1 MSERGECRK
10 FCRGG
15 TFHSPYF
22 SFPFKELASRCSG
35 CIALLTAA
43 NRLFQ
48 WELENLERAMRI
60 ISEQINDEASD
71 TLSADPSALVVGGSQ
86 PSDRFR
92 TTGLV
97 LSSERMSR
105 RDVADMSA
113 ASSEISSNAGSMAA
127 RRRLRRES
135 RSRGPEGALTDPLV
149 QTMADGTTA
158 SFQISSSSSSA
169 VSRASSVAS
178 SSSLNYRRQSSFRG
192 CPPSNTDES
201 WKQSSK
207 AGSTGSWSR
216 GSVSPDGLRRASQCV
231 PVPLSRNFS
240 EDSNRDGNLSSNSFG
255 SGSSFGDLEIA
266 NPRPTVNARKSRGL
280 D

>member
-1 MSERGECRK
+1 
-10 FCRGG
+10 
-15 TFHSPYF
+15 
-22 SFPFKELASRCSG
+22 
-35 CIALLTAA
+35 
-43 NRLFQ
+43 
-48 WELENLERAMRI
+48 MRI
-60 ISEQINDEASD
+60 ISDQINDEA
-71 TLSADPSALVVGGSQ
+71 LASALVVGGSQ
-86 PSDRFR
+86 TSDMCRM
-92 TTGLV
+92 TGLMV
-97 LSSERMSR
+97 SSQRMSR
-105 RDVADMSA
+105 REVADMSA
-113 ASSEISSNAGSMAA
+113 ASSEISSNAGSMA
-127 RRRLRRES
+127 RRRLRREP
-135 RSRGPEGALTDPLV
+135 RSREPEEPLTDPLV

-158 SFQISSSSSSA
+158 SFHVSSSA

-192 CPPSNTDES
+192 CSPSNTDGS

-216 GSVSPDGLRRASQCV
+216 GSMSRGSMSPDGLRRASQCV

>member
-1 MSERGECRK
+1 
-10 FCRGG
+10 
-15 TFHSPYF
+15 
-22 SFPFKELASRCSG
+22 
-35 CIALLTAA
+35 
-43 NRLFQ
+43 
-48 WELENLERAMRI
+48 MRI
-60 ISEQINDEASD
+60 ISEQIKDEALD

-97 LSSERMSR
+97 LSSQRLSR

-113 ASSEISSNAGSMAA
+113 ASSEISSNTGSMA
-127 RRRLRRES
+127 RRRLGRLRRES

-158 SFQISSSSSSA
+158 SFGISSSA

-192 CPPSNTDES
+192 CSPSNTDGS
-201 WKQSSK
+201 SRQSSK
-207 AGSTGSWSR
+207 SGSAGSWSR
-216 GSVSPDGLRRASQCV
+216 GSVSPDGLRNRNDYNRASQCV
-231 PVPLSRNFS
+231 PVPSSRNFP
-240 EDSNRDGNLSSNSFG
+240 EDLNQDGNLSSDSFG
-255 SGSSFGDLEIA
+255 SGSSFADLEIP
-266 NPRPTVNARKSRGL
+266 NPRPTVNARESRGL